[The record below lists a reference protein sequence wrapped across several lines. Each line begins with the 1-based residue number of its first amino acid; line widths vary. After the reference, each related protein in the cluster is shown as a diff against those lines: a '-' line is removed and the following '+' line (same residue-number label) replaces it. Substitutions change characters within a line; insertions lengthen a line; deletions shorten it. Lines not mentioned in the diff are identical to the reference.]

1 MNNTLDSLAP
11 HGATHYEVE
20 QKGAQRRA
28 GYMRLN
34 QEGVW
39 DFWSIHEE
47 RWIEDKKVFYG
58 YVETNKFIKLHVAP
72 AILQT
77 FEIR

>member
-11 HGATHYEVE
+11 CGATHYEVE
-20 QKGAQRRA
+20 QKGIYRKA

-39 DFWSIHEE
+39 DFWSIREE
-47 RWIEDKKVFYG
+47 GWFEDKQVCYG
-58 YVETNKFIKLHVAP
+58 CVKTNKFIKLHVSVS
-72 AILQT
+72 
-77 FEIR
+77 

>member
-11 HGATHYEVE
+11 HGATHYEDWQEGV
-20 QKGAQRRA
+20 QRRA

-39 DFWSIHEE
+39 DFWSICEE
-47 RWIEDKKVFYG
+47 GWVEDDQVNSG
-58 YVETNKFIKLHVAP
+58 YIKTDKFIKLHVSVS
-72 AILQT
+72 
-77 FEIR
+77 

>member
-20 QKGAQRRA
+20 QKDIYRKA

-39 DFWSIHEE
+39 DFWSIREE
-47 RWIEDKKVFYG
+47 DWFEDHQVNHGHIK
-58 YVETNKFIKLHVAP
+58 TDKFIKLHVSVS
-72 AILQT
+72 
-77 FEIR
+77 

>member
-1 MNNTLDSLAP
+1 MSHQLSTHTLDSLAP

-20 QKGAQRRA
+20 QKGIYRKA

-39 DFWSIHEE
+39 DFWSIHEG
-47 RWIEDKKVFYG
+47 RWIEDRKVFYG
-58 YVETNKFIKLHVAP
+58 HVETNKFIKLHVSVS
-72 AILQT
+72 
-77 FEIR
+77 

>member
-1 MNNTLDSLAP
+1 MSQQLRTHTLDSLAP

-20 QKGAQRRA
+20 QKGIYRKA

-39 DFWSIHEE
+39 DFWSIREE
-47 RWIEDKKVFYG
+47 GWFEDGQVNHGHIK
-58 YVETNKFIKLHVAP
+58 TNKFIKLHVSVS
-72 AILQT
+72 
-77 FEIR
+77 

>member
-39 DFWSIHEE
+39 DFWSICEE
-47 RWIEDKKVFYG
+47 GWVEDDQVNRG
-58 YVETNKFIKLHVAP
+58 YIKTDKFIKLHVSVS
-72 AILQT
+72 
-77 FEIR
+77 